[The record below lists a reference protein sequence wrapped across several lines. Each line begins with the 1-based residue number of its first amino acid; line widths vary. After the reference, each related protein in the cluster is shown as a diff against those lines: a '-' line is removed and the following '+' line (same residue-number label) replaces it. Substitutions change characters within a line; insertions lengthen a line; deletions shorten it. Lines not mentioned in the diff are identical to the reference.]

1 METLIFAFSRN
12 KTTAFLISSS
22 DKSIMKKELLSCLA
36 GAAGLVLL
44 IIALFYPWLGQAM
57 L

>member
-1 METLIFAFSRN
+1 MKRFWNEGRNSFEGAKAPSGSGSAFAQEIFAW
-12 KTTAFLISSS
+12 
-22 DKSIMKKELLSCLA
+22 LA

-44 IIALFYPWLGQAM
+44 IMALFYPWLGQAM